1 MSISNHIVGL
11 GGGNIVSKSVGGDN
25 GCVDGMSGL
34 CHFLNSGV
42 RMSGLC
48 HFFNSGVWVV
58 IYLTKWVKFGIV
70 G

>member
-1 MSISNHIVGL
+1 M
-11 GGGNIVSKSVGGDN
+11 
-25 GCVDGMSGL
+25 DGMSGL